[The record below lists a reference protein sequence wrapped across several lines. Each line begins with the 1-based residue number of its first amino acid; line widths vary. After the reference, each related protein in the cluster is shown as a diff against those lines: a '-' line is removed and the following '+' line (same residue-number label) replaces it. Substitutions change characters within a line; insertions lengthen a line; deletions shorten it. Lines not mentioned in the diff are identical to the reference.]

1 MIEIM
6 STVLSK
12 IDELKLIARCTLGDD
27 RRAFGTLVEA
37 YQPQVRR
44 FFLNLT
50 LGDEALSD
58 DLAQETF
65 LKAYINVRSFRGV
78 AKFSTWL
85 YRIAYNEF
93 CSWQRKTQ
101 HEASLPDGLDENF
114 DADYYDAS
122 GDRCYSAT
130 DSVDTHIDVWRS
142 MRVLSDT
149 ERTLVTLFYIQDYP
163 LNKIMEITCLPEGT
177 VKSYLSRAKAKLAR
191 VMKR

>member
-1 MIEIM
+1 MIEMM

-12 IDELKLIARCTLGDD
+12 IEELKLIARCTLGDD

-65 LKAYINVRSFRGV
+65 LKAYLNVRSFRGV

-130 DSVDTHIDVWRS
+130 DSVDAQIDVWRC

-163 LNKIMEITCLPEGT
+163 LKKIMEITGLPEGT

>member
-1 MIEIM
+1 MIEMM

-65 LKAYINVRSFRGV
+65 LKAYLNVRSFRGV

-101 HEASLPDGLDENF
+101 HEASLPDGLDENI

-130 DSVDTHIDVWRS
+130 DSVDAHIDVWRS

-163 LNKIMEITCLPEGT
+163 LKKIMEITGLPEGT

>member
-1 MIEIM
+1 MIEMM

-65 LKAYINVRSFRGV
+65 LKAYLNVRSFRGV

-122 GDRCYSAT
+122 GDQCYSAT

-163 LNKIMEITCLPEGT
+163 LKKIMEITGLPEGT

>member
-1 MIEIM
+1 MIEMM

-65 LKAYINVRSFRGV
+65 LKAYLNVRSFRGV

-130 DSVDTHIDVWRS
+130 DSVDAHIDVWRS

-163 LNKIMEITCLPEGT
+163 LKKIMEITGFPEGT

>member
-1 MIEIM
+1 MM

-12 IDELKLIARCTLGDD
+12 IDELKLIARCTIGDD

-50 LGDEALSD
+50 LGNEALSD

-85 YRIAYNEF
+85 YRVAYNEF

-101 HEASLPDGLDENF
+101 HEVANPFDSDEAIA
-114 DADYYDAS
+114 DDTDYYDADGS
-122 GDRCYSAT
+122 HSCSTA
-130 DSVDTHIDVWRS
+130 DSVEARIDVWRC
-142 MRVLSDT
+142 MRVLSET
-149 ERTLVTLFYIQDYP
+149 ERTLVTLFFIQDYP
-163 LNKIMEITCLPEGT
+163 LKKIVEITGLPEGT

>member
-1 MIEIM
+1 MM

-12 IDELKLIARCTLGDD
+12 IEELKLIARCTLGDD

-85 YRIAYNEF
+85 YRIAYNEL

-130 DSVDTHIDVWRS
+130 DSVDAHIDVWRS

-163 LNKIMEITCLPEGT
+163 LKKIVEITGLPEGT

>member
-1 MIEIM
+1 MM

-12 IDELKLIARCTLGDD
+12 IEELKLIARCTLGDD

-65 LKAYINVRSFRGV
+65 LKAYLNVRSFRGV

-130 DSVDTHIDVWRS
+130 DSVDAHIDVWRS

-149 ERTLVTLFYIQDYP
+149 ERTLVTLFYIHDYP
-163 LNKIMEITCLPEGT
+163 LKKIMEITCLPEGT

>member
-1 MIEIM
+1 MM

-12 IDELKLIARCTLGDD
+12 IEELKLIARCTLGDD

-65 LKAYINVRSFRGV
+65 LKAYLNVRSFRGV

-122 GDRCYSAT
+122 GDQCYSAT
-130 DSVDTHIDVWRS
+130 DSVDAHLDVWRS

-163 LNKIMEITCLPEGT
+163 LKKIMEITCLPEGT

>member
-1 MIEIM
+1 MIEMM

-12 IDELKLIARCTLGDD
+12 IEELKLIARCTLGDD

-50 LGDEALSD
+50 LGNEALSD

-65 LKAYINVRSFRGV
+65 LKAYLNVRSFRGV

-101 HEASLPDGLDENF
+101 REASLPDGLDENF

-163 LNKIMEITCLPEGT
+163 LKKIMEITGLPEGP

>member
-1 MIEIM
+1 MIEMM

-65 LKAYINVRSFRGV
+65 LKAYLNVRSFRGV

-101 HEASLPDGLDENF
+101 HEASLPDDLDENF

-163 LNKIMEITCLPEGT
+163 LKKIVEITGLPEGT

>member
-1 MIEIM
+1 MIEMM

-65 LKAYINVRSFRGV
+65 LKAYLNVRSFRGV

-93 CSWQRKTQ
+93 CSWQRKTR
-101 HEASLPDGLDENF
+101 HEAALPDGLDENF
-114 DADYYDAS
+114 DDDYYDAS

-130 DSVDTHIDVWRS
+130 DSVDAHIDVWRS

-163 LNKIMEITCLPEGT
+163 LKKIMEITGLPEGT
-177 VKSYLSRAKAKLAR
+177 VKSYLSRAKTKLAR

>member
-1 MIEIM
+1 M

-12 IDELKLIARCTLGDD
+12 IEELKLIARCTLGDD

-122 GDRCYSAT
+122 GDQCYSAT
-130 DSVDTHIDVWRS
+130 DSVDAHIDVWRS

-163 LNKIMEITCLPEGT
+163 LKKIMEITCLPEGT

>member
-1 MIEIM
+1 MM

-12 IDELKLIARCTLGDD
+12 IEELKLIARCTLGDD

-50 LGDEALSD
+50 LGDGALSD

-65 LKAYINVRSFRGV
+65 LKAYLNVRSFRGV

-130 DSVDTHIDVWRS
+130 DSVDAHIDVWRS

-163 LNKIMEITCLPEGT
+163 LKKIMEITGLPEGT

>member
-1 MIEIM
+1 MIEMM

-12 IDELKLIARCTLGDD
+12 IEELKLIARCTLGDD

-130 DSVDTHIDVWRS
+130 DSVDAHIDVWRC

-163 LNKIMEITCLPEGT
+163 LKKIMEITGLPEGT

>member
-1 MIEIM
+1 MIEMM

-12 IDELKLIARCTLGDD
+12 IEELKLIARCTLGDD

-65 LKAYINVRSFRGV
+65 LKAYLNVRSFRGV

-130 DSVDTHIDVWRS
+130 YSVDTHIDVWRS

-163 LNKIMEITCLPEGT
+163 LKKIMEITGLPEGT

>member
-1 MIEIM
+1 MIEMM

-12 IDELKLIARCTLGDD
+12 IEELKLIARCTLGDD

-65 LKAYINVRSFRGV
+65 LKAYLNVRSFRGV

-101 HEASLPDGLDENF
+101 HEASLPDDLDENF

-130 DSVDTHIDVWRS
+130 DSVDAHIDVWRS

-163 LNKIMEITCLPEGT
+163 LKKIMEITGLPEVT

>member
-1 MIEIM
+1 MIEMM

-12 IDELKLIARCTLGDD
+12 IEELKLIARCTLGDD

-37 YQPQVRR
+37 YQPQMRR

-58 DLAQETF
+58 DLAQEAF
-65 LKAYINVRSFRGV
+65 LKAYLNVRSFRGV

-122 GDRCYSAT
+122 GDQCYSAT
-130 DSVDTHIDVWRS
+130 DSVDAHIDVWRS

-163 LNKIMEITCLPEGT
+163 LKKIMEITGLPEGT
-177 VKSYLSRAKAKLAR
+177 VKSYLSRAKTKLAR

>member
-1 MIEIM
+1 MIEMM

-12 IDELKLIARCTLGDD
+12 IEELKLIARCTLGDD

-130 DSVDTHIDVWRS
+130 DSVDAHIDVWRS

-163 LNKIMEITCLPEGT
+163 LKKIMEITGLPEGT

>member
-1 MIEIM
+1 MIEMM

-65 LKAYINVRSFRGV
+65 LKAYLNVRSFRGV
-78 AKFSTWL
+78 AKLSTWL

-130 DSVDTHIDVWRS
+130 DSVDAHIDVWRS

-163 LNKIMEITCLPEGT
+163 LKKIMEITCLPEGT

>member
-1 MIEIM
+1 M

-12 IDELKLIARCTLGDD
+12 IEELKLIARCTLGDD
-27 RRAFGTLVEA
+27 RRAFGALVEA

-65 LKAYINVRSFRGV
+65 LKAYLNVRSFRGV
-78 AKFSTWL
+78 ARFGTWL

-93 CSWQRKTQ
+93 CSWQRKMQ
-101 HEASLPDGLDENF
+101 HEAQLPDGLDENF
-114 DADYYDAS
+114 DADCYDS
-122 GDRCYSAT
+122 TGDCCYSAT
-130 DSVDTHIDVWRS
+130 DSVDARIDVWRC

-149 ERTLVTLFYIQDYP
+149 ERTLVVLFYIQDLP
-163 LNKIMEITCLPEGT
+163 LKRIEEITGLPEGT
-177 VKSYLSRAKAKLAR
+177 VKSYLSRSKAKLAK

>member
-1 MIEIM
+1 MIEMM

-65 LKAYINVRSFRGV
+65 LKAYLNVRSFRGV

-122 GDRCYSAT
+122 GDQCYSAT
-130 DSVDTHIDVWRS
+130 DSVDAHIDVWRS

-163 LNKIMEITCLPEGT
+163 LKKIMEITCLPEGT

>member
-1 MIEIM
+1 MIEMM

-12 IDELKLIARCTLGDD
+12 IEELKLIARCTLGDD

-65 LKAYINVRSFRGV
+65 LKAYLNVRSFRGV

-130 DSVDTHIDVWRS
+130 ASVDTHIDVWRS

-163 LNKIMEITCLPEGT
+163 LKKIMEITGLPEGT